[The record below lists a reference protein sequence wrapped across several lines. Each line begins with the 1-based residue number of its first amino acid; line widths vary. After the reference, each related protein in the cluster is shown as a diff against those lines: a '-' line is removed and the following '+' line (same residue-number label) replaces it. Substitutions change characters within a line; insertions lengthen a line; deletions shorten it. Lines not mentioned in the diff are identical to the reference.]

1 MRVLGSTCTA
11 TSGRTE
17 SRPQLLRFSS
27 VRALPMFPKS
37 LLITAVCF
45 FGASFQLLSQSLEC
59 VGALA
64 VAAAVAADND
74 NQADAEV
81 APRAIVCAWAAR
93 HRRERS
99 DLGRDASHVDVFS
112 VPMSLFLA
120 ATVWSMTALNR
131 NRHER
136 RVAAQWACKFI
147 DTALGKDCQFS
158 FTLAPIQDFSDLA
171 APRNVPVRSD
181 GKVDLALLWGFGH

>member
-1 MRVLGSTCTA
+1 
-11 TSGRTE
+11 
-17 SRPQLLRFSS
+17 
-27 VRALPMFPKS
+27 MFPKS
-37 LLITAVCF
+37 LRIVAVCL
-45 FGASFQLLSQSLEC
+45 FGASFQLMSQSLEC

-74 NQADAEV
+74 NQANAEV

-112 VPMSLFLA
+112 VPRSLFLA
-120 ATVWSMTALNR
+120 AIVWNMTALNC

-147 DTALGKDCQFS
+147 DATLGKGCQFS
-158 FTLAPIQDFSDLA
+158 FTFAPIQDFCVPAS
-171 APRNVPVRSD
+171 PRNVPVRSD
-181 GKVDLALLWGFGH
+181 GKVEMALLHQLLAPALLGLAVVVVEMEL